1 MTACQPLTARTDRS
15 VPNFVYLNFK
25 TPSGTYLPRVK
36 NNNNNNVDTFLAV
49 VAPAAERAPRVTVQ
63 LFDAD
68 IVAGVAL
75 LSVPAIR
82 TVAMERRVTSVHDF
96 VQLDHGTCAAV
107 ETVLRRAQTCR
118 PTATSVS
125 HRYHRRIII
134 TTIIIIIIVI
144 YLPNN
149 TTVCTP
155 TPV

>member
-1 MTACQPLTARTDRS
+1 MIDLYPISYISIL
-15 VPNFVYLNFK
+15 K
-25 TPSGTYLPRVK
+25 LPREHIYRGSK
-36 NNNNNNVDTFLAV
+36 KNNNVDTFLAV
-49 VAPAAERAPRVTVQ
+49 VAPPAERTPRVIVQ

-96 VQLDHGTCAAV
+96 VLLDHGTCAAV

-134 TTIIIIIIVI
+134 TTTIIIIIIIVI

-155 TPV
+155 IPV